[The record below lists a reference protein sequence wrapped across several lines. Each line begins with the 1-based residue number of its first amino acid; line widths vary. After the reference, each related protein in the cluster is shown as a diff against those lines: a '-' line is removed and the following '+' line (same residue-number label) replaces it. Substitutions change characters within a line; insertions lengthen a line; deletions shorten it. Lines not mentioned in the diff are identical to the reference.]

1 MVISMGKMTSS
12 RSYLL
17 RALYDWIVDN
27 ECTPYVL
34 INAMLPEVQVPQQ
47 HVKDGQIV
55 LNVSPLA
62 VKRLSIDKDAL
73 SFNARFGG
81 VETDIY
87 APISAIMGIYAREN
101 GQGMI
106 FETEEFPEPQPPK
119 DTQKPRKPSLKVVK

>member
-1 MVISMGKMTSS
+1 MGKMTSS

-87 APISAIMGIYAREN
+87 APIPAIMGIYAREN

-106 FETEEFPEPQPPK
+106 FESEEFPEPQPPK
-119 DTQKPRKPSLKVVK
+119 DTKKPRKPSLKVVK